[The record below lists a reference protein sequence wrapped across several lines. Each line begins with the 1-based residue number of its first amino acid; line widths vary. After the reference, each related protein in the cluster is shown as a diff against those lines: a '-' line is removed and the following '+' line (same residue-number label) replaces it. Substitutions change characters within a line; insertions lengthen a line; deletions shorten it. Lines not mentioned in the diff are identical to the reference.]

1 MKILVVGSSGRFGA
15 TLRHLFKDNGHEV
28 IGVDIQDYGKLKEEL
43 KTAELIFLAVP
54 ASVAL
59 DIINEFG
66 PTKKI
71 IEISS
76 SKDPFKIFAGK
87 IISIHPL
94 FGPLSLDDQKMRNIL
109 FINDISF
116 LGSED
121 IISGLFPD
129 YNIIPMKS
137 DEHDHLMIE
146 LQVIPYVI
154 SMLSSRISNKTELK
168 TRSRIIMD
176 QMSDVCSLQG
186 SLTLLDTIRL
196 NPFSKDAIETVVKTI
211 DELRG
216 EIFDNNTK

>member
-15 TLRHLFKDNGHEV
+15 TLLNLFKGTGHEV
-28 IGVDIQDYGKLKEEL
+28 RGVDIQDYGKLKEEM
-43 KTAELIFLAVP
+43 KIAEFIFLAVP

-59 DIINEFG
+59 GIINEFG
-66 PTKKI
+66 ATRKI

-76 SKDPFKIFAGK
+76 SKDPFKKFAGK

-94 FGPLSLDDQKMRNIL
+94 FGPLSLDDLKLRNIL

-121 IISGLFPD
+121 IISGLFPG

-168 TRSRIIMD
+168 TRSRIILD

-186 SLTLLDTIRL
+186 SLALLDTIRL
-196 NPFSKDAIETVVKTI
+196 NPFSKDAIETVSKTI
-211 DELRG
+211 DDLRG